1 MKTLL
6 VPALAP
12 TDAFARE
19 FRANPVT
26 ATSLPLAPSLPAPLR
41 ERVLRLWRGR
51 QAVEYRSSMVFTQL
65 AVQLVEANAP
75 LEATSVMLRMA
86 HDELRHADGCRE
98 VLRALG
104 DEPPVEVDSHVAT
117 LARHADVSAEERA
130 LRNVLYTTCCS
141 ELVACARFVA
151 ALEDTTEPFFA
162 AALKRLLADERL
174 HAQFGFHYL
183 VWAQPFLR
191 DNPQVER
198 SLGRYLAYAF
208 AVLEGELAPAGH
220 LHPIDAEAR
229 AVGLECPVQAREL
242 FAETME
248 DAVVPG
254 LEAAGLPA
262 ARAWRERSLV
272 VAR

>member
-1 MKTLL
+1 VKTLL
-6 VPALAP
+6 VPALSP
-12 TDAFARE
+12 DEAFARE
-19 FRANPVT
+19 FRGSPAAPT
-26 ATSLPLAPSLPAPLR
+26 PLPQAPTLEPALS
-41 ERVLRLWRGR
+41 ERVIRLWRGR

-86 HDELRHADGCRE
+86 NDELRHADGCRE

-104 DEPPVEVDSHVAT
+104 DDTPVEVNSSVAT
-117 LARHADVSAEERA
+117 LAKHIDVTAGERA
-130 LRNVLYTTCCS
+130 LRNVIYTTCCS

-151 ALEDTTEPFFA
+151 ALEDTTDPFFA

-191 DNPQVER
+191 ANPQVEH

-220 LHPIDAEAR
+220 LHPIDAEGR

-272 VAR
+272 VTR